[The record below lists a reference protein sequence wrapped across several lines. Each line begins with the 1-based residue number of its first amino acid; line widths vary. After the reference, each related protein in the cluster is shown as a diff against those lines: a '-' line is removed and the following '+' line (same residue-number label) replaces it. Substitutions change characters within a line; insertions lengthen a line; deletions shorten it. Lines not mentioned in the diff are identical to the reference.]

1 MEKPPTFSVTSRNRV
16 RRQPA
21 RASYDRAV
29 AHAVLDEALVI
40 TVAFV
45 DDGQPLAIPMAF
57 ARADDRLIL
66 HAASSSRFARVL
78 ASGVP
83 ICATVTLL
91 DALVL
96 ARSAMHHSMNYRSV
110 VVLGVAEELTD
121 PDAKRLALAQ
131 LVDRVIAGRSSACRP
146 PNALELKATRVFTLA
161 LEEVSVKCRSG
172 GPIDDADD
180 LDLPYWAGVVP
191 IEYRFGAPLSD
202 SAHRPR
208 ADVPR
213 GLGMSGH
220 WGDGRR

>member
-1 MEKPPTFSVTSRNRV
+1 MEKPRTFSVTSRNRV
-16 RRQPA
+16 HRKPA
-21 RASYDRAV
+21 RASYDRHV
-29 AHAVLDEALVI
+29 AHSILDEALVV

-57 ARADDRLIL
+57 ARADDRLVL

-78 ASGVP
+78 ASRVP
-83 ICATVTLL
+83 LCATVILL

-131 LVDRVIAGRSSACRP
+131 LVDRVVAGRSSACRP
-146 PNALELKATRVFTLA
+146 PNTLELKATRVFTLA

-191 IEYRFGAPLSD
+191 IEHRLGTPLAD
-202 SAHRPR
+202 AAHPPR
-208 ADVPR
+208 ADVPKALSMLR
-213 GLGMSGH
+213 HGGGVL
-220 WGDGRR
+220 R